1 MKGFRTL
8 KRPISLVFASKVTE
22 KYAAP
27 CKVVSNDGSSH
38 HSYQKRPT
46 LTHGATPSGH
56 QTLQITHA
64 QPKQG
69 GRDRPRCPPPIS
81 GGMGFAPAP
90 EAPDPAP
97 SRTGG
102 ALRPCRRRRSGAP
115 TGAPREAAKR
125 ARRARRSR
133 PPAAAQ
139 HQHRRAGAC
148 RGGCAASSATSQ
160 LQRRATAARSTRALG
175 GHEAATQRRSH
186 QVEIAVRD
194 IPVVDHRASSYWRPQ
209 RRY

>member
-1 MKGFRTL
+1 MSFHCNNSDHGSLRGAPHLFLTNLRAL
-8 KRPISLVFASKVTE
+8 KRPAASVLANEMTP
-22 KYAAP
+22 KYAQ
-27 CKVVSNDGSSH
+27 CGKVVSNDGSSH
-38 HSYQKRPT
+38 HSSQKRPT
-46 LTHGATPSGH
+46 LTHGATPCPSGH
-56 QTLQITHA
+56 QTHQTTHT

-69 GRDRPRCPPPIS
+69 GRDRPGRPPPVS

-102 ALRPCRRRRSGAP
+102 TLRPCRRRRSGAP
-115 TGAPREAAKR
+115 TRAPRDAAKR

-139 HQHRRAGAC
+139 HQLRRAGAC

-160 LQRRATAARSTRALG
+160 LQRRATAARPARALKRPRG
-175 GHEAATQRRSH
+175 GDAAQKPPS
-186 QVEIAVRD
+186 
-194 IPVVDHRASSYWRPQ
+194 
-209 RRY
+209 